1 MPRAPAAGKK
11 SVNLLIQQ
19 GSPPVDGRRHGECL
33 CGQAPCAVL
42 ATPARALV
50 LGVARV
56 LLPRRI
62 LRRLAAQ
69 LGGRQGPRHQL
80 AGQNSGQTPLLRPAG
95 LHFQEWLP

>member
-1 MPRAPAAGKK
+1 M
-11 SVNLLIQQ
+11 NLLIQQ

-33 CGQAPCAVL
+33 CGQAPCVVL
-42 ATPARALV
+42 ATPAHALV

-69 LGGRQGPRHQL
+69 VGGRQGPHHPRT
-80 AGQNSGQTPLLRPAG
+80 GQNGQTPLLRPAG
-95 LHFQEWLP
+95 LHFHDWLP